1 MIATCPPRPPLDA
14 IQETSL
20 RQIRDFA
27 ARIPVLK
34 TLGFRLRDVQ
44 RGFVVF
50 EGHVTEGLTQNGV
63 LHGGILAAILDTAC
77 AAAAISVDFPDSY
90 ATTAGLQ
97 VSYLRS
103 IKEGTFRAEGRCIKS
118 GKNLL
123 FSEASVH
130 DSSGEL
136 LATAS
141 SQLMRIGP
149 PALQHISIL
158 AKIKEMEE

>member
-1 MIATCPPRPPLDA
+1 MIATCSPVHTR
-14 IQETSL
+14 QETAL

-27 ARIPVLK
+27 AHIPVLR
-34 TLGFRLRDVQ
+34 TLGFRLTDIQ

-50 EGHVTEGLTQNGV
+50 EGQVTEGLTQNGI
-63 LHGGILAAILDTAC
+63 LHGGVLAAILDTAC

-103 IKEGTFRAEGRCIKS
+103 IKQGTFRAEGQCIKS

-123 FSEASVH
+123 FSEASVR
-130 DSSGEL
+130 DSSDEL

-141 SQLMRIGP
+141 SQLIRIAP
-149 PALQHISIL
+149 PALQHVSIE
-158 AKIKEMEE
+158 ANTKQMEE

>member
-1 MIATCPPRPPLDA
+1 MIATCPPLHTG
-14 IQETSL
+14 QETAL

-27 ARIPVLK
+27 ARIPVLR
-34 TLGFRLRDVQ
+34 TLGFRLTDVR
-44 RGFVVF
+44 RGFAVF
-50 EGHVTEGLTQNGV
+50 EGQITEGLTQNGI

-103 IKEGTFRAEGRCIKS
+103 IKQGTFRAEGQCLKS
-118 GKNLL
+118 GKTLL
-123 FSEASVH
+123 FSEASVR
-130 DSSGEL
+130 DSTGEL

-141 SQLMRIGP
+141 SQLIRIAP
-149 PALQHISIL
+149 PELQHGSTQVNS
-158 AKIKEMEE
+158 KQMEE

>member
-1 MIATCPPRPPLDA
+1 MIATCPP
-14 IQETSL
+14 IHTMQETAL
-20 RQIRDFA
+20 RQIREFA

-34 TLGFRLRDVQ
+34 TLGFRLTSVK

-50 EGHVTEGLTQNGV
+50 EGQVVEGLTQNGI
-63 LHGGILAAILDTAC
+63 LHGGVLAAILDTAC

-103 IKEGTFRAEGRCIKS
+103 IKQGTFRAEGQCIKS

-130 DSSGEL
+130 DSIGEL

-141 SQLMRIGP
+141 SQLIRIAA
-149 PALQHISIL
+149 PALEHQ
-158 AKIKEMEE
+158 

>member
-1 MIATCPPRPPLDA
+1 MIATSPPFDA

-20 RQIRDFA
+20 RQIHDFA

-34 TLGFRLRDVQ
+34 TLGFRLTDVQ
-44 RGFVVF
+44 RGFVFF
-50 EGHVTEGLTQNGV
+50 EGHVTEGLTQNEFFMEVFSRRSSTPPAPPLLSRSTFRTPTPLPQGFRSATCDRSKRV
-63 LHGGILAAILDTAC
+63 L
-77 AAAAISVDFPDSY
+77 
-90 ATTAGLQ
+90 
-97 VSYLRS
+97 
-103 IKEGTFRAEGRCIKS
+103 FRAEGRCIKS